1 MKAGVLASLIAV
13 SLAGCS
19 TVAPARHADEGS
31 LASRLVG
38 TWEVLEL
45 VDTDASGRTTY
56 PYGQQPRGYIVY
68 DPTGHV
74 HIQVMRMPATL
85 PFAAGDAN
93 GTDREVR
100 NAYDGYVA
108 YFGTYDVDESRS
120 QVIHHVQG
128 SLMPSYTDTDQP
140 RPVKVRGDELVIE
153 GAVAEGRFYRRLRR
167 VK

>member
-1 MKAGVLASLIAV
+1 MKAGVIASLIGV
-13 SLAGCS
+13 FLAGCS
-19 TVAPARHADEGS
+19 TFAPARHTVDGS
-31 LASRLVG
+31 LASSLVG

-45 VDTDASGRTTY
+45 VDTDASGRITY
-56 PYGQQPRGYIVY
+56 PYGKQPRGYIVY

-85 PFAAGDAN
+85 RFAAGDAN

-100 NAYDGYVA
+100 NAYEGYVA
-108 YFGTYDVDESRS
+108 YFGTYDVDEPRS

-153 GAVAEGRFYRRLRR
+153 GTTPEGRFYRRLRR